1 MTQQIKMINNLRRG
15 QTGSKAVLI
24 PAPGFRGDKFLTYKY
39 ETSANYSTSWDVLEG
54 EGLEPGREI
63 SRGGLE
69 AALADG
75 SWKIRAKKSR

>member
-1 MTQQIKMINNLRRG
+1 MLTPKQ
-15 QTGSKAVLI
+15 AVLI

-39 ETSANYSTSWDVLEG
+39 ETSGNYSTSWDVLEG

-63 SRGGLE
+63 TRGGLD

-75 SWKIRAKKSR
+75 SWKIRPKKART